1 MSGHSAGAYLAALL
15 GVDGSW
21 LHTAG
26 GSQEAVQGF
35 IPISAFLYVEE
46 TAPDRPKDVWGAD
59 PAGWVEASASPHI
72 RSARA
77 RRLLIYADGDAE
89 WRRDQNERFGA
100 ELAEGGLSSVQVVEV
115 PDRDH
120 GSLITAINDGDDR
133 IGNLIAEFV
142 LAR

>member
-1 MSGHSAGAYLAALL
+1 M
-15 GVDGSW
+15 
-21 LHTAG
+21 
-26 GSQEAVQGF
+26 
-35 IPISAFLYVEE
+35 
-46 TAPDRPKDVWGAD
+46 
-59 PAGWVEASASPHI
+59 
-72 RSARA
+72 
-77 RRLLIYADGDAE
+77 LLIYADGDAE